1 MATITIPRKLEDEL
15 KLASRKLGISKE
27 DLLLNAILYYLQ
39 VLGKRMKLKKE
50 LEIWKKTSEIDL
62 MKFEKKI

>member
-39 VLGKRMKLKKE
+39 VLGKRMELKKE
-50 LEIWKKTSEIDL
+50 LEIWEKTSEIDL